1 MRWWS
6 PRHWTWHMVNAQQM
20 WAIITTVNELVKQ
33 NLHLKIFPLG
43 RIPSKEPT
51 MPTMFRQVWSSMIYC
66 FITVGYLYFKLPLLL
81 CLTIPKLTFKP
92 PFYLTNGTFL
102 LKKQYLFTTKYLE
115 NTDKEK
121 KPIVL
126 TLRDNHCKYYSVD
139 LFNVLTYT
147 YVYQSCIILFFYLL
161 FT

>member
-1 MRWWS
+1 MKPKALDLAYGKCSTNVSYHYYGEWAAQAESS
-6 PRHWTWHMVNAQQM
+6 PKT
-20 WAIITTVNELVKQ
+20 
-33 NLHLKIFPLG
+33 FPLG

-51 MPTMFRQVWSSMIYC
+51 MPIMFRQVWSSMIYC